1 MNKTTAGANPAATA
15 TTAAATAAATA
26 ATATTAATA
35 EEAADLIGDTTFFNF
50 FCAVLS
56 RIAYIEDPLTLFICS
71 DVIKIF
77 TQPVLER
84 FCVDTTAELKNDDTL
99 FELST
104 NPLNLPIRLYK
115 GKRYVNFI
123 SYAEKVNSLIDETT
137 TSPYYSGKTN
147 TNLSIISIADSNY
160 GDTLIFGMSFLNI
173 VFTAFRGTYS
183 AKTAQSYTQ
192 LSSLTPKPID
202 KYGDLGLGGV
212 AKIELETAK
221 TTLNAILETANEL
234 FAKINKKVIM
244 AVTGH
249 SLGGA
254 MATLKT
260 FELLRNDKD
269 KMDAA
274 ASNKENPFFCINPI
288 PICVTFGAPRVL
300 GKNTNATL
308 CGWITNKQLFFTRC
322 SNHGDPVTSMPS
334 ASLGYYHPC
343 SDKSNESQ
351 VTTKLSV
358 LEECDSPVSVIQGA
372 HKLAN
377 GDLPVTVVYT
387 KAMNCINVLPKSLT
401 SGTNASDHVVYLYV
415 SFTTAANAKQLA
427 LSALSSV
434 EIARIDNTTDF
445 SDDISI
451 TKGNT
456 TLRLIFMQGNSQ
468 SGIYRE
474 VFLDLK
480 NLEIP
485 ILETKTTLSAPY
497 NIDNY
502 DNSVVFDMLSKNA
515 KNISVQM
522 KTYNTKILGGII
534 TKDIPIPFPKTGQN
548 VIDSN
553 SFYDKLISSE
563 RSTAKSPNT
572 IFNPKATSPKKSSIF
587 GMFTSKPKS
596 PVPAQGGKKT
606 KKRRKIIK
614 KKKRISKRHKKRRIS
629 RKYKKQKSKYTVTKS
644 CKRLIN

>member
-1 MNKTTAGANPAATA
+1 MSWFGKTT
-15 TTAAATAAATA
+15 
-26 ATATTAATA
+26 TTAATSAPAA
-35 EEAADLIGDTTFFNF
+35 EAAPATSATSAAAEAADLIGDTTFFNF

-84 FCVDTTAELKNDDTL
+84 FCVDTTAKLKDDDTL

-115 GKRYVNFI
+115 GERYVNFI

-137 TSPYYSGKTN
+137 TSPYYSGTTN
-147 TNLSIISIADSNY
+147 PDLTIISIACSNY
-160 GDTLIFGMSFLNI
+160 GDTLVVGMSFLNI
-173 VFTAFRGTYS
+173 VFTVYRGTYS

-192 LSSLTPKPID
+192 VSSLSPRVID
-202 KYGDLGLGGV
+202 SAGYTALGGIV
-212 AKIELETAK
+212 KIELEIAK
-221 TTLNAILETANEL
+221 TSLNAFLYLSKII

-254 MATLKT
+254 LATVKT
-260 FELLRNDKD
+260 FEYINN
-269 KMDAA
+269 
-274 ASNKENPFFCINPI
+274 NKVNFGTQITTNPFFCINPI

-308 CGWITNKQLFFTRC
+308 CGWITKGQLFFTRC
-322 SNHGDPVTSMPS
+322 SNHGDPVTGMPS

-343 SDKSNESQ
+343 SDKSDKSQ

-387 KAMNCINVLPKSLT
+387 KAMNCINVLPKSLI

-434 EIARIDNTTDF
+434 EIARIDNTTKF
-445 SDDISI
+445 SDNITI
-451 TKGNT
+451 TKGDT
-456 TLRLIFMQGNSQ
+456 ELRVILMQGNSKY
-468 SGIYRE
+468 GIYKD

-480 NLEIP
+480 NVEIP
-485 ILETKTTLSAPY
+485 MKETKTTFLAAFQ
-497 NIDNY
+497 IDNS
-502 DNSVVFDMLSKNA
+502 DTSVVFDDLMDRTQLINVIMVPIA
-515 KNISVQM
+515 KGSLKM
-522 KTYNTKILGGII
+522 
-534 TKDIPIPFPKTGQN
+534 IPNPFKKKSDN
-548 VIDSN
+548 VIDSQKW
-553 SFYDKLISSE
+553 YDSLIDSQV
-563 RSTAKSPNT
+563 AQ
-572 IFNPKATSPKKSSIF
+572 
-587 GMFTSKPKS
+587 KPQ
-596 PVPAQGGKKT
+596 VAAGGKKT
-606 KKRRKIIK
+606 KKRRRIIK

-644 CKRLIN
+644 YKR